1 MINKQLLKKR
11 FNNHAKTYDA
21 YADVQKKY
29 GKPINRLSFP
39 LISLT
44 RK

>member
-21 YADVQKKY
+21 YADVQKAWQT
-29 GKPINRLSFP
+29 N
-39 LISLT
+39 
-44 RK
+44 